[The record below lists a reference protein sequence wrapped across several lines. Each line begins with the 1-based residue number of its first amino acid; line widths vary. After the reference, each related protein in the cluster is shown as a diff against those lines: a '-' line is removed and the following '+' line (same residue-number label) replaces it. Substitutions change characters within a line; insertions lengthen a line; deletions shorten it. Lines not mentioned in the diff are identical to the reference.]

1 MILLARILY
10 EMFIKFPINLI
21 LWLCGVRVRL

>member
-1 MILLARILY
+1 MILLARIVY
-10 EMFIKFPINLI
+10 EMLIKFPINLL

>member
-10 EMFIKFPINLI
+10 EVFFKFPINLL
-21 LWLCGVRVRL
+21 LWLFGVRVRL